1 MKKKF
6 ISQAFCVFLILLES
20 SFVFADI
27 SAKTQETRTGL
38 SGMKRNHPI
47 FLNPYWQ
54 DALEIRKNSF
64 DLLKNERAIKKSSE
78 ESPYIEDLKIS
89 SSLISQQT
97 KKITFT
103 IKKKHPHYLAKEISR
118 TYLLNE
124 LKRDLRGD
132 VVLPLYGLYH
142 GHRNEVEIKIDN
154 QETFYTVFVET
165 EAPKYNHSY
174 SNIKVENF
182 MTDSAQKPSFDFF
195 LLKSAKSGI
204 GIMDIDG
211 EIRWNYP
218 VPLFGWACLLD
229 KNKVFTFGENHL
241 YQIGFNW
248 EREKYE
254 VTSDEYTNVIRHHGI
269 DLGKKG
275 YLVPMSANRK
285 SDGTFIDQTLI
296 FEIDQFGK
304 VLKTWDLGEIIARHM
319 REEGD
324 DPTLFVREG
333 SDWFHMNAVLYTN
346 KEDNS
351 LIVSSRENFVIK
363 IDYETGKIKWIFGDQ
378 AKYWYMF
385 PSLAKLALST
395 EGLYPVGQHAI
406 SILGSNANRLMFFNN
421 GHPSVK
427 HPEGAPEGASYS
439 TSSVNSYLIN
449 ESKKTAKMDFD
460 YNLGYKSHTRSSAY
474 RSKDDLFTLIM
485 AAHEHELR
493 IIKNED
499 TPKLLLQVKFS
510 EEIEDKN
517 IWNVSIIEENFPG
530 LSL

>member
-1 MKKKF
+1 MRKKC
-6 ISQAFCVFLILLES
+6 ISRAFCILLILMES
-20 SFVFADI
+20 SFIFAH
-27 SAKTQETRTGL
+27 SATKTQEIRTGL
-38 SGMKRNHPI
+38 SGMEKNHPI

-54 DALEIRKNSF
+54 EALKVRKNSF
-64 DLLKNERAIKKSSE
+64 ALLENETAIKKSSD
-78 ESPYIEDLKIS
+78 ESPYIEDLKVS
-89 SSLISQQT
+89 SSLISQET
-97 KKITFT
+97 REISFT
-103 IKKKHPHYLAKEISR
+103 IKKKHSHYLAKEISR
-118 TYLLNE
+118 TYVLSQ
-124 LKRDLRGD
+124 LKRDHRGD
-132 VVLPLYGLYH
+132 VVLPIYGLYH
-142 GHRNEVEIKIDN
+142 GHKNEVEIKIDN
-154 QETFYTVFVET
+154 PETVYTVFVET
-165 EAPKYNHSY
+165 EAPKFDHSY
-174 SNIKVENF
+174 AHIKVENF
-182 MTDSAQKPSFDFF
+182 MTNSAQKPSFDFF
-195 LLKSAKSGI
+195 ILKSEKSGI

-254 VTSDEYTNVIRHHGI
+254 VTSPDYTNVLRHHGL

-275 YLVPMSANRK
+275 YLVPMSGNRK
-285 SDGTFIDQTLI
+285 SDGVFIDQTLI
-296 FEIDQFGK
+296 FEINQFGK
-304 VLKTWDLGEIIARHM
+304 VLKTWDLGEIIASHM
-319 REEGD
+319 EKEGD
-324 DPTLFVREG
+324 DPSLFVREG
-333 SDWFHMNAVLYTN
+333 TDWFHMNAILYTN
-346 KEDNS
+346 PEDNS

-363 IDYETGKIKWIFGDQ
+363 IDYETGKIKWIFGDNT
-378 AKYWYMF
+378 KYWYMF

-395 EGLYPVGQHAI
+395 DGRYPVGQHAI

-421 GHPSVK
+421 GHPSAK
-427 HPEGAPEGASYS
+427 HPEGTPEGDSYS

-449 ESKKTAKMDFD
+449 EAEKTATMDFD

-474 RSKDDLFTLIM
+474 RSEDDLFTLIM

-499 TPKLLLQVKFS
+499 TPKLLLQIKFS

-530 LSL
+530 FSL